1 MPVSRLTSCATSR
14 AVAVM
19 SSIALIVCSSKLLHA
34 ILSPESCKGM
44 QAKMHMLEY
53 MRDGVYFS
61 WIVLALCL
69 LSDWLFLL
77 LLVMPVFVIY
87 KLVGA
92 MPSAPS
98 GPEEDDSKRKAP
110 KKVSKLTKA
119 ERMAMTGA
127 EYRGG
132 KRKF

>member
-1 MPVSRLTSCATSR
+1 MLGKWSEQVDLTDPG
-14 AVAVM
+14 
-19 SSIALIVCSSKLLHA
+19 LI
-34 ILSPESCKGM
+34 
-44 QAKMHMLEY
+44 EY

-77 LLVMPVFVIY
+77 LLVMPIFVVY

-92 MPSAPS
+92 LPASPS
-98 GPEEDDSKRKAP
+98 GPEEDDSRRKSP